1 MTVAGPDLQIRG
13 DGGGGGHADPEIKR
27 GPGLNFFF
35 RPFLAQFGLKLSGG
49 GPPLAPPVDPA
60 SALSEPYFYS
70 KINVNV
76 IDVVPNVSVVSF
88 VAISTLLLL

>member
-1 MTVAGPDLQIRG
+1 MGTRSQ
-13 DGGGGGHADPEIKR
+13 
-27 GPGLNFFF
+27 FFF
-35 RPFLAQFGLKLSGG
+35 RPVLAQFGLKLSGG

-60 SALSEPYFYS
+60 TALSEPYFYS

>member
-1 MTVAGPDLQIRG
+1 M
-13 DGGGGGHADPEIKR
+13 GGGGACRPRDKEGTR
-27 GPGLNFFF
+27 SQFFF

-60 SALSEPYFYS
+60 TALSEPYFYS